1 MLKRLVLLALPL
13 LLFSA
18 GTTFAQTEKISE
30 VEKNL
35 TGRIIFEGDAPMNLQ
50 ERMAFYKIKGLS
62 MAVIQNYKIIWAK
75 GYGWADEDKKI
86 PVTTQTL
93 FQAASISKSLN
104 AVGVLK
110 LVQDKKLDLYTDINT
125 YLTSW
130 KFPYDSLS
138 KGKKINMAN
147 LLSHT
152 GGLTVH
158 GFGGYEQGKEIPSIG
173 DILDGK
179 NPATSPAVRS
189 LYEPGIKYEYSGG
202 GITISQQIIADI
214 THMPYDKYMDEQILK
229 PMGMTSSTYTQP
241 PLNKNPEILATAY
254 FSSSAVLPGKF
265 HVYPEQAA
273 AGLWTNPTDLAAY
286 IIETQKALEGKSH
299 KVLNQATTRTR
310 LTPYVDKAAAL
321 GVFIDSTD
329 GTKYFQHGGSN
340 AGFKCQYY
348 GSLEGGNG
356 IVIMVNSDNS
366 AIISELV
373 NSAAKVYGLKGLNK
387 TIVKKRIVLEDA
399 ILDTYI
405 GQYAL
410 TPSLLLTITKENG
423 GLVTQATGQ
432 QKINIYAEDQTKFF
446 AVAID
451 AKLEF
456 IKDAAGK
463 VVSVIL
469 YQNGGQREAKR
480 VK

>member
-158 GFGGYEQGKEIPSIG
+158 GFGGYEQGKQIPSVG

-179 NPATSPAVRS
+179 KPANSPAVRS

-229 PMGMTSSTYTQP
+229 PMGMTNSTYAQP
-241 PLNKNPEILATAY
+241 PMNRNQEMLATAY
-254 FSSSAVLPGKF
+254 FASGK
-265 HVYPEQAA
+265 E
-273 AGLWTNPTDLAAY
+273 LA
-286 IIETQKALEGKSH
+286 TMKTFLCCS
-299 KVLNQATTRTR
+299 R
-310 LTPYVDKAAAL
+310 
-321 GVFIDSTD
+321 
-329 GTKYFQHGGSN
+329 
-340 AGFKCQYY
+340 
-348 GSLEGGNG
+348 
-356 IVIMVNSDNS
+356 
-366 AIISELV
+366 
-373 NSAAKVYGLKGLNK
+373 NSAASYPPRL
-387 TIVKKRIVLEDA
+387 I
-399 ILDTYI
+399 
-405 GQYAL
+405 
-410 TPSLLLTITKENG
+410 
-423 GLVTQATGQ
+423 
-432 QKINIYAEDQTKFF
+432 
-446 AVAID
+446 
-451 AKLEF
+451 
-456 IKDAAGK
+456 
-463 VVSVIL
+463 
-469 YQNGGQREAKR
+469 
-480 VK
+480 